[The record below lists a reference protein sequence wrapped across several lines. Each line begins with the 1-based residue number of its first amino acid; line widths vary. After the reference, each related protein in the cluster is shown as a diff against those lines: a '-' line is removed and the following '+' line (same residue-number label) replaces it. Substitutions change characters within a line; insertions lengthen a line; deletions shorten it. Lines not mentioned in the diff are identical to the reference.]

1 MHIMFLRAAMLAM
14 LKLAVPV
21 TDGKSP
27 MPALNNLL
35 IDASGTTLSVTATD
49 LYRSV
54 HGSIADGVVV
64 TKPGRIALP
73 AKGLLQ
79 RVEAMPEGPIEITV
93 GKDEATVIRSGVRA
107 KLSYKMTGLPADQ
120 FPVIASPKDGASWF
134 SLPGEAVKS
143 LLTRTLFCA
152 SEDNTRPSYNCVCVT
167 TAPGKLQG
175 GSSDGHRAAIVS
187 VSVEDVEQGVS
198 LVIPKN
204 GAEHLRK
211 LVDEAAAQKLPIEVL
226 IAGSDCF
233 FRVKDTRYSVKLT
246 NAEPPPYE
254 RFVPKDQIYKVKLP
268 RKALI
273 DSVKATTIAAS
284 DATGEVI
291 MTFGANEVIISAS
304 DAAKGEGS
312 DTLAIDYDGPKF
324 SLGFFSPYITAVLD
338 RIDAD
343 EIIFESKGAPKV
355 GTTEGN
361 PVTIAPSP
369 MPEGQTTVFLV
380 LPLYQ

>member
-1 MHIMFLRAAMLAM
+1 MHIMFPRAALLPL
-14 LKLAVPV
+14 LKLALPV

-27 MPALNNLL
+27 MPALNNVLL
-35 IDASGTTLSVTATD
+35 DASSAGLSITATD
-49 LYRSV
+49 MYRSV

-64 TKPGRIALP
+64 SKAGRIALP

-107 KLSYKMTGLPADQ
+107 KLSYKMTGLEASQ
-120 FPVIASPKDGASWF
+120 FPTIATPKADATWF
-134 SLPGEAVKS
+134 SLPGEAVRS
-143 LLTRTLFCA
+143 VLTRTLFCA
-152 SEDNTRPSYNCVCVT
+152 SDDNTRPSYNCVVLT
-167 TAPGKLQG
+167 TSSGKLHG
-175 GSSDGHRAAIVS
+175 GASDGHRAAIVA
-187 VSVEDVEQGVS
+187 VNVEGVEEGVS

-226 IAGSDCF
+226 IAGADCF
-233 FRVKDTRYSVKLT
+233 FRVNTTRYSVKLT
-246 NAEPPPYE
+246 NAPPPPYE
-254 RFVPKDQIYKVKLP
+254 RFIPKDQTYSVKLP

-284 DATGEVI
+284 DATGEVV
-291 MTFGANEVIISAS
+291 MSFDNNEVVISAS
-304 DAAKGEGS
+304 DSTKGEGS
-312 DTLAIDYDGPKF
+312 DTLAIDYTGPKF

-338 RIDAD
+338 KIDTD
-343 EIIFESKGAPKV
+343 EILFESKGAPKV

-361 PVTIAPSP
+361 PVTVAPSP
-369 MPEGQTTVFLV
+369 MPEGSSTVFLV
-380 LPLYQ
+380 SPLYQ